1 MKREK
6 TIYVCSQCGK
16 EYSRW
21 VGKCQECN
29 SWGSIAEEIR
39 ITDSKTK
46 SAHTSTPAEAIPLSD
61 VAFNRSRDIIASGI
75 GEVDRVLGGGFFK
88 KSLTLLSGG
97 PGIGKSTLMLQI
109 ADRSVRNNEKV
120 LYISAEESAEQIR
133 ERAERLQVDTRMLIS
148 NEDRLDAIVSL
159 VESTGATVVV
169 VDSVQTIYDPSLDS
183 LAGTVSQ
190 VRQAALRLR
199 ECAHSLGIAIILIG
213 HVTKVGSI
221 AGPMVLEHMVDTVL
235 FFEGDDRNFWRILRS
250 TKNRF
255 GSTQEIG
262 VFSMDNNGL
271 SEIANPS
278 AFFLED
284 GHLLSGSVTVTVME
298 GVRPI
303 FLEIQALVSRSYY
316 AIPQRVAHGIDAKAL
331 SIILA
336 VLEKRLNYEMG
347 KYDVF
352 VNVVGGISIKE
363 TSAGLGIAL
372 ALVSSLL
379 DRPLPSRTVVM
390 GEVGL
395 SGELRK
401 VPFTD
406 RRIDEACKLGFT
418 QVILP
423 EVTKSAKTSV
433 GITTAATLNDIIS
446 KVFV

>member
-46 SAHTSTPAEAIPLSD
+46 STHTSTPAEAIPLSD

-190 VRQAALRLR
+190 VRQAAFRLR

>member
-6 TIYVCSQCGK
+6 TVYVCSQCGK
-16 EYSRW
+16 EYPRW

-29 SWGSIAEEIR
+29 SWGSVAEEIR

-46 SAHTSTPAEAIPLSD
+46 TTSAVVTSDAIPLSE
-61 VAFNRSRDIIASGI
+61 VAFDRTNDIVPTGI

-109 ADRSVRNNEKV
+109 ADQSVRRDARV

-133 ERAERLQVDTRMLIS
+133 ERAERLHVDTRMLIS
-148 NEDRLDAIVSL
+148 NEDRLDAIISL
-159 VESTGATVVV
+159 IEKTNATLIV
-169 VDSVQTIYDPSLDS
+169 VDSIQTIYDPSLDS

-190 VRQAALRLR
+190 VRQAAFRLR
-199 ECAHSLGIAIILIG
+199 ECAHSRGIAIILIG

-271 SEIANPS
+271 TEITNPS
-278 AFFLED
+278 TFFLEE
-284 GHLLSGSVTVTVME
+284 GHALSGSVTVTVME

-316 AIPQRVAHGIDAKAL
+316 AIPQRVAHGIDAKSL

-336 VLEKRLNYEMG
+336 VLEKRLHYEMG

-352 VNVVGGISIKE
+352 VNVVGGISVKE
-363 TSAGLGIAL
+363 TSAGAGIAL

-379 DRPLPSRTVVM
+379 DRAIPPRTVVM

-406 RRIDEACKLGFT
+406 RRIDEAAKLGFAT
-418 QVILP
+418 IVLP
-423 EVTKSAKTSV
+423 ESSHKMRKDMTIVSAP
-433 GITTAATLNDIIS
+433 TLKDIIE
-446 KVFV
+446 KVFQ